1 MTTTSKRLYVET
13 AQNFVGF
20 SLSLSLS
27 LSRTRLKNFIV
38 IPQKVYLFL
47 GEERICEH
55 AMRKYV
61 CLDAISEGMF
71 VLGRRKD
78 L

>member
-20 SLSLSLS
+20 SLSLSLSLS

-61 CLDAISEGMF
+61 CLDAICHKNTEA
-71 VLGRRKD
+71 
-78 L
+78 